1 MKRIKELIAKYYDII
16 SYLFFGG
23 LTTVVN
29 YMVYIPCNKWLNL
42 SAALST
48 TLAWIVAVIFAY
60 VTNKPFVYKSLDWS
74 PKVVFPEFGK
84 FTLSRLGSGVLN
96 VLLMWLT
103 VDILKWNS
111 ILMMIIVSVLVVI
124 INYVTGKVMV
134 FTKAEQ

>member
-1 MKRIKELIAKYYDII
+1 MKRIKELIAKYYYII

-74 PKVVFPEFGK
+74 PKVVFPEF
-84 FTLSRLGSGVLN
+84 
-96 VLLMWLT
+96 
-103 VDILKWNS
+103 
-111 ILMMIIVSVLVVI
+111 
-124 INYVTGKVMV
+124 
-134 FTKAEQ
+134 

>member
-1 MKRIKELIAKYYDII
+1 M
-16 SYLFFGG
+16 
-23 LTTVVN
+23 
-29 YMVYIPCNKWLNL
+29 
-42 SAALST
+42 
-48 TLAWIVAVIFAY
+48 AVIFAY